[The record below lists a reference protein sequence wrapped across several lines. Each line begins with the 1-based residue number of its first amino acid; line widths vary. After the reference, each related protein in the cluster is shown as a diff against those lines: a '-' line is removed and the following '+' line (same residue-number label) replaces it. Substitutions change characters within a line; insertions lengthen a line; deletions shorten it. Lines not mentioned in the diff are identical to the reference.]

1 MGGFLALWVAF
12 KAPPSVTDPAEL
24 PSTPV
29 AVKRASLVLVAPLI
43 VILGIAFGVFTA
55 TESAAIACVYAFVLG
70 LGVYRT
76 VRWRDIPAI
85 FVSTAAG
92 SARVMFI
99 VAMASVFSWVMTRA
113 GVGEYVASI
122 PVFRPDAPLWMML
135 LAMNVVLLVLG
146 CFLDAVAVLLI
157 VTPILF
163 PILIKAGADPV
174 HLGIVMS
181 VALSIGLITPPFGTS
196 MYVLLGIAKI
206 EMSEFA
212 SAVWPLVAALILAL
226 GVITY
231 IPEVSL
237 VLPALIQ

>member
-1 MGGFLALWVAF
+1 
-12 KAPPSVTDPAEL
+12 
-24 PSTPV
+24 
-29 AVKRASLVLVAPLI
+29 LI
-43 VILGIAFGVFTA
+43 VILGIVFGVFTA

-135 LAMNVVLLVLG
+135 LTMNAVLLVLG
-146 CFLDAVAVLLI
+146 CFLDAVAILLI

-163 PILIKAGADPV
+163 PILIKAGVDPV

-181 VALSIGLITPPFGTS
+181 VNLSIGLITPPFGTS
-196 MYVLLGIAKI
+196 MFVLLGIAKI

-212 SAVWPLVAALILAL
+212 SAVWPLIASLILAL

-231 IPEVSL
+231 VPEVSL